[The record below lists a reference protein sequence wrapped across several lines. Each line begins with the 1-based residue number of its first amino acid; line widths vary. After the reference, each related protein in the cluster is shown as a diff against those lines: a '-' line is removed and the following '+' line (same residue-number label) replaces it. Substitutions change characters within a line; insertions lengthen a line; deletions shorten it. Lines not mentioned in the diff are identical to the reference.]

1 VVVKRDL
8 VSIDDLSSGE
18 IAALFRTVDE
28 MAARPREWTHL
39 AQGVILAS
47 LFYEPSTRTRLS
59 FEAAMHRLGG
69 SVISAADMR
78 SSSAAK
84 GETLADTVRV
94 VGGAYADILALR
106 HPAEGAARVAARYA
120 SIPVVNAGDGS
131 HEHPTQTICDLYSLY
146 AEKGRLEGL
155 DVVLSGD
162 LKYSR
167 TVHSL
172 AYALARLR
180 ANVVL
185 IPHRGFEMP
194 EYVIRRLRERYGN
207 EPQRLEAD
215 DFRSIAGRAD
225 AVYFTSQRPHQLS
238 LFTEANRVA
247 IAKLDALYV
256 TRPQQERFSEGEAA
270 PPVRIDR
277 EALSGARF
285 KDTFV
290 MHPLPRVNE
299 ISYDLDQD
307 PRSLYFKQAAR
318 GVPVRMALL
327 AFLLGRLDLGA
338 EAPAPEPTVESVRG
352 RQGMACPN
360 PTCITNLES
369 HYLEPEYVVVSR
381 TPLTASCA
389 FCEVAVAPA
398 LVGCASTRVF
408 HRHNSADVRRIKA
421 EHLVLFASEEQA
433 RGSGFAA
440 AARP

>member
-1 VVVKRDL
+1 MKRDL
-8 VSIDDLSSGE
+8 VSVDDLSNEE
-18 IAALFRTVDE
+18 IVAMFKTVDE
-28 MAARPREWTHL
+28 MAARPREWTHV
-39 AQGVILAS
+39 APGAILAS

-59 FEAAMHRLGG
+59 FESAMHRLGG
-69 SVISAADMR
+69 GVVSAPDMR
-78 SSSAAK
+78 SSSASK

-94 VGGAYADILALR
+94 VGGAYADAIVLR
-106 HPAEGAARVAARYA
+106 HPAEGAARVAARY
-120 SIPVVNAGDGS
+120 SSVPVVNAGDGS

-167 TVHSL
+167 TVHSF
-172 AYALARLR
+172 AYALARFG

-194 EYVIRRLRERYGN
+194 EYVLRRLRERYGN
-207 EPQRLEAD
+207 EPRRLEAD
-215 DFRSIAGRAD
+215 DFKSIAGSAD
-225 AVYFTSQRPHQLS
+225 AVYFTPQRPHQLS
-238 LFTEANRVA
+238 LFTEAEAVA
-247 IAKLDALYV
+247 ISKLDALYV
-256 TRPQQERFSEGEAA
+256 TRPQRERFSEGESA
-270 PPVRIDR
+270 PAVRIDR
-277 EALSGARF
+277 ESLSGARF

-327 AFLLGRLDLGA
+327 AFLLGRLEEKA
-338 EAPAPEPTVESVRG
+338 APPAPEPSADRVRG
-352 RQGMACPN
+352 RSGMSCPN

-369 HYLEPEYVVVSR
+369 HYLEPEFVVFSR
-381 TPLTASCA
+381 APLTASCA
-389 FCEVAVAPA
+389 FCEVGVSPL
-398 LVGCASTRVF
+398 LVGCART
-408 HRHNSADVRRIKA
+408 HLYHPHNSSGVRRIKA

-440 AARP
+440 SSRA

>member
-1 VVVKRDL
+1 VKRDL
-8 VSIDDLSSGE
+8 VSVDDLSNAE
-18 IAALFRTVDE
+18 IVALFRTVDE
-28 MAARPREWTHL
+28 MIARPREWTHL
-39 AQGVILAS
+39 APGTILAS

-69 SVISAADMR
+69 GVVSAADMR
-78 SSSAAK
+78 SSSASK
-84 GETLADTVRV
+84 GESLADTVRV
-94 VGGAYADILALR
+94 VGGAYADLLVLR

-120 SIPVVNAGDGS
+120 SVPVVNAGDGS
-131 HEHPTQTICDLYSLY
+131 HEHPTQTICDLYSLH
-146 AEKGRLEGL
+146 AEKGGIEGL

-167 TVHSL
+167 TVHSF
-172 AYALARLR
+172 AYALARFR

-194 EYVIRRLRERYGN
+194 EYVIRRLRERCGN

-215 DFRSIAGRAD
+215 DFRSIAGSAD
-225 AVYFTSQRPHQLS
+225 AVYFTPQRPHQLS
-238 LFTEANRVA
+238 LFTEADRVA
-247 IAKLDALYV
+247 ISKLDALYV
-256 TRPQQERFSEGEAA
+256 TRPQRERFLEGESA
-270 PPVRIDR
+270 PSVRIDR

-327 AFLLGRLDLGA
+327 AFLLGRVDLGA
-338 EAPAPEPTVESVRG
+338 APPPPELSSERVRG
-352 RQGMACPN
+352 RLGMGCPN
-360 PTCITNLES
+360 ATCITTLES
-369 HYLEPEYVVVSR
+369 NYLEPEFLVDSR
-381 TPLTASCA
+381 APFAASCA
-389 FCEVAVAPA
+389 FCETSVVPV

-408 HRHNSADVRRIKA
+408 HRHNSSDVRRIKA